1 MRHIFSK
8 NERTT
13 YLRRTDLKFCQNL
26 IVLIIIQDSTHDAGM
41 SKRRYLHQYATHS
54 AWLEDNRRTDN
65 RKLAQLVVS
74 NAADSPVPRNW
85 KGYWQRAA

>member
-1 MRHIFSK
+1 MRHIFGK

-41 SKRRYLHQYATHS
+41 SKRRYGEPDRLGLNFFHHAKSVLQENYF
-54 AWLEDNRRTDN
+54 LI
-65 RKLAQLVVS
+65 
-74 NAADSPVPRNW
+74 
-85 KGYWQRAA
+85 Y

>member
-1 MRHIFSK
+1 VRHIFGK

-54 AWLEDNRRTDN
+54 AWLEDSRRTDN
-65 RKLAQLVVS
+65 STLAKLVLPNAMDTPVS
-74 NAADSPVPRNW
+74 HNW